1 MFNQLIPAFRMI
13 LVLTVLT
20 GVFYPALVTG
30 VTHAVFPNQA
40 AGSLIVR
47 DGKVIGSELIGQN
60 FAKPIYFSP
69 RPSAAGND
77 GYDATASG
85 GSNFGS
91 TNQKLVDRIKAA
103 DDKFRK
109 DNPGFSGPIP
119 SDLTTASASGL
130 DPDISPASAYAQ
142 APRVAQ
148 ARNVDEQQVRE
159 LIAKST
165 QSRTLGFL
173 GDPRVNVLQLNL
185 AMDEKLPAR
194 NGPLNHAGRIRSCCS
209 GRWRPTRPG
218 ISVAV

>member
-20 GVFYPALVTG
+20 GVIYPGLVTG
-30 VTHAVFPNQA
+30 VTHLVFPNQA
-40 AGSLIVR
+40 AGSLIEK
-47 DGKVIGSELIGQN
+47 DGKVIGSKLIGQN
-60 FAKPIYFSP
+60 FTKPIYFSP

-77 GYDATASG
+77 GYDASSSS

-91 TNQKLVDRIKAA
+91 TNQKLVDRMKAA
-103 DDKFRK
+103 GEKFRK
-109 DNPGFSGPIP
+109 ENPAFTGPIP
-119 SDLTTASASGL
+119 ADLTTTSASGL

-148 ARNVDEQQVRE
+148 ARGVDEQMVRE
-159 LIAKST
+159 LIDKST
-165 QSRTLGFL
+165 EGRTMGLL

-194 NGPLNHAGRIRSCCS
+194 NAH
-209 GRWRPTRPG
+209 
-218 ISVAV
+218 